1 MKKFSGKIIN
11 TKMGKTATV
20 EVVRLKVHP
29 IYKKRLKIKK
39 KFHAHD
45 ELGVK
50 VGDRVVIVETRPISK
65 TKKWKILE
73 VIKKEK

>member
-1 MKKFSGKIIN
+1 MRKFSGKVTG
-11 TKMGKTATV
+11 TKMNKTVIV
-20 EVVRLKVHP
+20 EVTRIKVHP

-50 VGDRVVIVETRPISK
+50 INDNVIIGETRPISK
-65 TKKWKILE
+65 TKKWKIIE
-73 VIKKEK
+73 VLKKS